1 MFKKIIVPLD
11 GSELAEQALEPA
23 LALAQQ
29 VQGEVIL
36 LSVPVL
42 QHMFVVEPAGYG
54 FLLPEQS
61 VDQSRHEQMEYLKG
75 VQTKCS
81 HPDVTIR
88 TLIEE
93 GDEATTIVE
102 VAAAQKADLIVM
114 STHGRTG
121 FTRWMLGSVTEK
133 VLREAPCPVLV
144 IRHNQPI
151 DRVIITLDGSELA
164 EQAVEPGLEIANNL
178 GCHVTLFRTVPPM
191 DVDAHLI
198 SSLDRLEQ
206 GFGDRLREEG
216 YNQALNYLQALAVR
230 HGGASG
236 SIKTEVWG
244 GDPAQTIVDFVE
256 ARHISLIVMATHG
269 RTGFQ
274 KWVHGSV
281 TEKVLR
287 TAPCAILVV
296 RPRDDKVM
304 G

>member
-61 VDQSRHEQMEYLKG
+61 VDQSRYELLEYLKG
-75 VQTKCS
+75 VQARHS
-81 HPDVTIR
+81 YPDVTIH

-102 VAAAQKADLIVM
+102 TAAAHQADLIVM

-121 FTRWMLGSVTEK
+121 FTRWMLGSITEK

-164 EQAVEPGLEIANNL
+164 ERAILPGLEIANTL

-198 SSLDRLEQ
+198 SSLDKLEQ

-216 YNQALNYLQALAVR
+216 YNQATHYLQTLAVK
-230 HGGASG
+230 HAPVYEG
-236 SIKTEVWG
+236 IKTEVWG

-256 ARHISLIVMATHG
+256 ARHINLIVMATHG

-296 RPRDDKVM
+296 RPQGD
-304 G
+304 